1 MKKDLLILIPARKG
15 SSELKNKNLL
25 KINGHPLIYYSIKI
39 AKRFDNKNN
48 LIFCSTNSTKI
59 KNVCEKYGLKI
70 PFLRPDSISKKLSRD
85 LDYVNH
91 ALSNFYKKNITFKY
105 GLILRPTSPIR
116 NYKLIQKAFLFFKK
130 KNLTH
135 LELSL
140 K

>member
-91 ALSNFYKKNITFKY
+91 ALSNFYKKKHNF
-105 GLILRPTSPIR
+105 
-116 NYKLIQKAFLFFKK
+116 
-130 KNLTH
+130 
-135 LELSL
+135 
-140 K
+140 